1 MKKNSSDVT
10 DKIFQ
15 TQWFVGL
22 LVFFQFLQQLNFVFV
37 CIDEPGVVILFY
49 FSYFELVKG
58 RITTR
63 KTIRKAY
70 VTRVILLQSYVI
82 PQFLQRWKIL
92 PVFVF
97 FVILIFRCMSFVCW
111 EDIVCSNFV
120 IFYRHYSLER
130 QSRLGRYGNLAHINT
145 FLIICYYT
153 WPTFFPNFCSLC
165 SPWMRLCT

>member
-58 RITTR
+58 QITTR

-70 VTRVILLQSYVI
+70 VTTVILLQSYVI
-82 PQFLQRWKIL
+82 PQFLQR
-92 PVFVF
+92 
-97 FVILIFRCMSFVCW
+97 
-111 EDIVCSNFV
+111 
-120 IFYRHYSLER
+120 
-130 QSRLGRYGNLAHINT
+130 
-145 FLIICYYT
+145 
-153 WPTFFPNFCSLC
+153 
-165 SPWMRLCT
+165 